1 MEHCPGPQDLDA
13 NALVHLLKAVGFQFL
28 QDGDERHTPT
38 ILRIP
43 VPIPM
48 VLLGFS
54 LVPTTPSSMKIVKAL
69 AEGIV
74 SQLDKVRPQE
84 MQNMARLLNRG
95 GNAQAEVDKEQ
106 IAVQL
111 RQLAQNVGQINMEA
125 MPQVHLGEVAFP
137 QVPVPHLSNEAQ
149 AFHRERPEAQALML
163 TAANFPAVQPNLS
176 NEAQSFVVTAANFP
190 QVPSMAEVAA
200 PMANPT
206 LDMQGR
212 RPGLGLRNGA
222 MSGHHVR
229 RHEAQMMDREK
240 ILQSGAQGFMANVA
254 MDGAGCGGPQQ
265 AMQPQL
271 RHDQASRTR
280 HAAPARH
287 GARRQEH
294 LCPISESMSMDREK
308 IMQPGEVLGP
318 PVLRKDP
325 VTGQPTAQ
333 PQLPDQ
339 ATGDLG
345 VTAVGT
351 AVSTTYLGDQV
362 GLRFSL

>member
-1 MEHCPGPQDLDA
+1 
-13 NALVHLLKAVGFQFL
+13 
-28 QDGDERHTPT
+28 
-38 ILRIP
+38 
-43 VPIPM
+43 
-48 VLLGFS
+48 
-54 LVPTTPSSMKIVKAL
+54 
-69 AEGIV
+69 
-74 SQLDKVRPQE
+74 

-149 AFHRERPEAQALML
+149 ALML

-200 PMANPT
+200 PMAAT
-206 LDMQGR
+206 AQFHGQRGHGWR
-212 RPGLGLRNGA
+212 R
-222 MSGHHVR
+222 VR
-229 RHEAQMMDREK
+229 RAAASNAASTAPR
-240 ILQSGAQGFMANVA
+240 SGL
-254 MDGAGCGGPQQ
+254 P
-265 AMQPQL
+265 
-271 RHDQASRTR
+271 
-280 HAAPARH
+280 HAARGPSA
-287 GARRQEH
+287 ARRQATGAFVPHQRVHEH
-294 LCPISESMSMDREK
+294 G
-308 IMQPGEVLGP
+308 QGEDHAAGRSLRTVRP